1 MNNESS
7 IKVQFPCAYF
17 TKGSRDK
24 VKFYI
29 QAIFMAKL
37 YISVISNVM
46 ISHTHIHEAKCALMN
61 VSVMVFS
68 DTVHVCVGK
77 AHELIL
83 EFHHKNGLVLID
95 FATVIPLWPS

>member
-24 VKFYI
+24 VTFYI

-68 DTVHVCVGK
+68 DTVHVSPGGE

-83 EFHHKNGLVLID
+83 EFHHRNGLVLID
-95 FATVIPLWPS
+95 FATVIPL